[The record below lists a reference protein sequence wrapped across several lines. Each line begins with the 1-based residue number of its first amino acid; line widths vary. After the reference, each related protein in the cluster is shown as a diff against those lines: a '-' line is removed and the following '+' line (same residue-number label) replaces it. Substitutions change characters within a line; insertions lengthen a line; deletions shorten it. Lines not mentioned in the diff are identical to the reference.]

1 MAILQPIIDLVE
13 ILAQKGV
20 EKAIICPG
28 SRNAPLTIAFSRH
41 PKIDCLSISDE
52 RSAGF
57 IALGLAQITG
67 KPIVIL
73 CTSGSA
79 AYNFAP
85 AVAEAFFQEI
95 PLIILTADR
104 PQEWIHQYDGQT
116 IFQENIYGKHVKK
129 SYQLTSDYSHKDS
142 EWFIQRTVNEAV
154 NKASDSPSGPIHI
167 NIPLR
172 EPFYPNENEEVVHS
186 GKIKIVERLG
196 TKKTIKSEDWNN
208 LFAKIKEAESII
220 IAFGQSR
227 LDEELIQILRE
238 LSNDYNFVVIGDVIS
253 NLGDEF
259 ISKHDLFL
267 KIANENFI
275 PELLITAGKS
285 FISKDLKQFFRKF
298 PPTEHWHI
306 QEIDDVIDP
315 FQTLTMNIPI
325 DKKDFFKKLL
335 EDVDFEDFRT
345 SEDGLSIDENFKNL
359 WEKANLKAKKY
370 QGQFFRNADNDV
382 FTEFEAMN
390 ILLESVPENSII
402 HVANSMP
409 VRYLNYLGIATQ
421 KNIEVFANRGTSG
434 IDGCTSTALGCALG
448 TNKTVYLL
456 TGDVAFFY
464 DRNAFWNS
472 YLPNNLKVILF
483 NNHGGGIFRMI
494 DGPSKLPELEP
505 FFETKQTSNALNL
518 AKEFGIQYFLVSTTF
533 DLQQNLGEFF
543 GQNQCQILEI
553 ETDTKINTEY
563 FKEFKN
569 LGNEH

>member
-95 PLIILTADR
+95 PIIILTADR

-142 EWFIQRTVNEAV
+142 QWFIQRIVNEAV

-172 EPFYPNENEEVVHS
+172 EPFYPNENEEVISS
-186 GKIKIVERLG
+186 GKIKIVERLD

-220 IAFGQSR
+220 IAIGQSR
-227 LDEELIQILRE
+227 LDEEVIQILRE
-238 LSNDYNFVVIGDVIS
+238 LSNDYNFVVVGDVIS

-267 KIANENFI
+267 KNTDESLSS
-275 PELLITAGKS
+275 ELLITAGKS

-325 DKKDFFKKLL
+325 EKKGFFKKLL

-345 SEDGLSIDENFKNL
+345 SEDGLSIDENFKNR
-359 WEKANLKAKKY
+359 WENANLKAKKY

-448 TNKTVYLL
+448 TDKTVYLL

-494 DGPSKLPELEP
+494 DGPSKLPELES

-518 AKEFGIQYFLVSTTF
+518 AKEFGIQYFGISSKF

-543 GQNQCQILEI
+543 EQNQCQILEI
-553 ETDTKINTEY
+553 ETETTVNTKY
-563 FKEFKN
+563 FKAFKN
-569 LGNEH
+569 LGNES

>member
-20 EKAIICPG
+20 EKAFICPG
-28 SRNAPLTIAFSRH
+28 SRNAPLTVAFSRH
-41 PKIDCLSISDE
+41 PKITCLSVSDE

-57 IALGLAQITG
+57 IALGLAQMTS
-67 KPIVIL
+67 KPVVIL

-129 SYQLTSDYSHKDS
+129 SYQLSSDYSHKDS
-142 EWFIQRTVNEAV
+142 KWFIQRIVNEAV
-154 NKASDSPSGPIHI
+154 NKAMDLPLGPIHI

-172 EPFYPNENEEVVHS
+172 EPFYPNENEEVIQS
-186 GKIKIVERLG
+186 NDIKIVERLPIQ
-196 TKKTIKSEDWNN
+196 KTIKTEDWNI
-208 LFAKIKEAESII
+208 LFARIKEAESIV
-220 IAFGQSR
+220 IAIGQSR
-227 LDEELIQILRE
+227 LDKELIQILKE
-238 LSNDYNFVVIGDVIS
+238 LNNEYNFVVVGDVIS

-259 ISKHDLFL
+259 VSKQDLFL
-267 KIANENFI
+267 KNADEKFS

-285 FISKDLKQFFRKF
+285 FISKDLKQYFKKF

-315 FQTLTMNIPI
+315 FQSLTMNIPI
-325 DKKDFFKKLL
+325 DKKDFFKKVL
-335 EDVDFEDFRT
+335 EDVDYEDFRT
-345 SEDGLSIDENFKNL
+345 NEDGLSINERFKNH
-359 WEKANLKAKKY
+359 WGNANLKAQKY
-370 QGQFFRNADNDV
+370 QSQFFRNTNIV
-382 FTEFEAMN
+382 FFTEFEAMN
-390 ILLESVPENSII
+390 ILLESIPENSII

-409 VRYLNYLGIATQ
+409 VRYLNYLGIATNR
-421 KNIEVFANRGTSG
+421 NIEVFANRGTSG
-434 IDGCTSTALGCALG
+434 IDGCTSTAMGCALG

-472 YLPNNLKVILF
+472 YLPNNLRVVLF

-494 DGPSKLPELEP
+494 DGSSKLPELET
-505 FFETKQTSNALNL
+505 FFETTQKSNAKNL
-518 AKEFGIQYFLVSTTF
+518 AQEFNILYNLVGIKSDFEQK
-533 DLQQNLGEFF
+533 LGNFI

-553 ETDTKINTEY
+553 ETEAKVNTEY
-563 FKEFKN
+563 FKKFKN
-569 LGNEH
+569 MEIEN

>member
-20 EKAIICPG
+20 EQAFICPG

-41 PKIDCLSISDE
+41 PKITCLSVSDE

-67 KPIVIL
+67 KPVVIL

-85 AVAEAFFQEI
+85 AVAEAFFQEV
-95 PLIILTADR
+95 PLLILTADR

-142 EWFIQRTVNEAV
+142 QWFIQRIVNEAV
-154 NKASDSPSGPIHI
+154 NKAINSPCGPIHL

-172 EPFYPNENEEVVHS
+172 EPFYPIENEEIISTENV
-186 GKIKIVERLG
+186 KIIERLA
-196 TKKTIKSEDWNN
+196 IQKSINSTDWNN
-208 LFAKIKEAESII
+208 LFSKIKEAESIV
-220 IAFGQSR
+220 IAIGQSY
-227 LDEELIQILRE
+227 LDEELIQILKE
-238 LSNDYNFVVIGDVIS
+238 LSNDYNFVVVGDVIS

-267 KIANENFI
+267 KNADEKFS

-285 FISKDLKQFFRKF
+285 FISKDLKQYFRKF
-298 PPTEHWHI
+298 PPIDHWHI
-306 QEIDDVIDP
+306 QEIEDVIDP
-315 FQTLTMNIPI
+315 FQSLTMNIPM
-325 DKKDFFKKLL
+325 DKKDFLKRLL
-335 EDVDFEDFRT
+335 EDVDYEDFRT
-345 SEDGLSIDENFKNL
+345 NEDGLFIDEKFKNH
-359 WEKANLKAKKY
+359 WENANLKAQKY
-370 QGQFFRNADNDV
+370 QAQFFRNANVDF

-390 ILLESVPENSII
+390 ILLESIPENSII

-409 VRYLNYLGIATQ
+409 VRYLNYLGIATNR
-421 KNIEVFANRGTSG
+421 NIETFANRGTSG

-464 DRNAFWNS
+464 DRNAFWNC
-472 YLPNNLKVILF
+472 YLPNNLRVVLF

-494 DGPSKLPELEP
+494 DGPNKLPELEP
-505 FFETKQTSNALNL
+505 FFETTQKSTAKNL
-518 AKEFGIQYFLVSTTF
+518 AQEFNILYNLVTTKS
-533 DLQQNLGEFF
+533 DLTQNLEGFI
-543 GQNQCQILEI
+543 GKNQCQILEI
-553 ETDTKINTEY
+553 ETEAKANTEY
-563 FKEFKN
+563 FKKFKKME
-569 LGNEH
+569 NES

>member
-85 AVAEAFFQEI
+85 SVAEAFFQEI

-518 AKEFGIQYFLVSTTF
+518 AKEFGIHYFLVNTTF
-533 DLQQNLGEFF
+533 DLQQNLSEFF

-553 ETDTKINTEY
+553 DTDTKINTEY
-563 FKEFKN
+563 FKAFKN